1 MRILDHLT
9 GAQGGQN
16 TSPAIDNLA
25 GAFGLAPSQAKAA
38 LDAIVPEIAHA
49 IERNTL
55 NRGGIADLVSALGN
69 ANSARTLDKGA
80 DLAAADVSANGI
92 ELLEQIFGSKDK
104 SRAIAARIARQT
116 GLGDGLIKS
125 MLPAVAAMTVAAL
138 AKGSRAPLQEV
149 MAKVPGLRAVGPLS
163 GPGASTGNGGNIPRQ
178 TPLPIPGDNLPD
190 LQPSPYDDL
199 PDVIRRGDVRVP
211 RNPTGGSSNTGN
223 SAAPASLDSVVRD
236 ILGGLLGFQN
246 RGIFGWLLQAIV
258 IPMLLRVVQSVLRRV
273 LTGR

>member
-16 TSPAIDNLA
+16 TSPAIGNVA
-25 GAFGLAPSQAKAA
+25 GAFGISPSDAKAA
-38 LDAIVPEIAHA
+38 LDAIVPELAHS

-55 NRGGIADLVSALGN
+55 NRGGLADLVSALGKVN
-69 ANSARTLDKGA
+69 PARTLDKGA
-80 DLAAADVSANGI
+80 DLAAPDVSTNGI
-92 ELLEQIFGSKDK
+92 DLLEQIFGSKDK
-104 SRAIAARIARQT
+104 SRSVAARVARQT
-116 GLGDGLIKS
+116 GLGDDLIKK
-125 MLPAVAAMTVAAL
+125 MLPAVAAMTIAAL

-149 MAKVPGLRAVGPLS
+149 MAKVPGLQAAGPL
-163 GPGASTGNGGNIPRQ
+163 GMPGTSPGGGGDIPRQ

-190 LQPSPYDDL
+190 MQSPYDDL
-199 PDVIRRGDVRVP
+199 PDVIRRGDVTVP
-211 RNPTGGSSNTGN
+211 RSGPGGGGSN
-223 SAAPASLDSVVRD
+223 SDNGGAPASLDSVIRD

-246 RGIFGWLLQAIV
+246 RGIFGWLLQAII